1 MERSRLAALS
11 VFVAIVLSA
20 CTSAAVQAPSAER
33 PAKSD
38 SAALPSSQPSTP
50 AASAAAPSS
59 VPSGSPAV
67 VLSEWK
73 VTAPSTIKASIVTL
87 GITNRGVA
95 QHELLV
101 FKSDLAPSAYPL
113 DSSGDIQEDASQVN
127 LVSDGE
133 NIDSGGS
140 QSRTVDLSTP
150 GTYLFVCNI
159 PGHFHQGM
167 YSVVTVTP

>member
-1 MERSRLAALS
+1 MERSRVGALS

-38 SAALPSSQPSTP
+38 SAALPSSQPSP

-87 GITNRGVA
+87 GITKRGVA
-95 QHELLV
+95 QHQIMV
-101 FKSDLAPSAYPL
+101 FKSCLPPSASPL
-113 DSSGDIQEDASQVN
+113 DSSGDIQEGASQVN
-127 LVSDGE
+127 
-133 NIDSGGS
+133 
-140 QSRTVDLSTP
+140 
-150 GTYLFVCNI
+150 
-159 PGHFHQGM
+159 
-167 YSVVTVTP
+167 